1 MLIKS
6 DQQGD
11 PRLHK
16 ARLWLEQ
23 HWQPAL
29 VTAELENGWMVIFV
43 HQAQPLFLNCQ
54 FFSTEPVAEKVAS
67 SAAAFRDYRHLG
79 VGSRF
84 H

>member
-1 MLIKS
+1 MLKKS

-16 ARLWLEQ
+16 GRLWLEQ
-23 HWQPAL
+23 YWQPAL
-29 VTAELENGWMVIFV
+29 VTAELENDWLVVFA
-43 HQAQPLFLNCQ
+43 HQSQPFFLNRH
-54 FFSTEPVAEKVAS
+54 FFFTKPVAEKVAS